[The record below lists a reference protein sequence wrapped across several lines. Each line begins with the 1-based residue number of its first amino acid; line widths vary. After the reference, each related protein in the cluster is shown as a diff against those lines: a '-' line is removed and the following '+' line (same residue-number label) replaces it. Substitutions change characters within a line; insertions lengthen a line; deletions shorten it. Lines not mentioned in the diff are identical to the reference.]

1 MAMLLPGKPMRW
13 KSFFKIIRP
22 VNLVIMAVMLLLVRY
37 AIFQPIFAQNN
48 LTGLMPGWQF
58 LLLVTATLCIGAG
71 GYVINDVLDIE
82 IDRINKP
89 GKQVIGT
96 KISEATGNRYH
107 TYLTGTGVAAGIAF
121 SYMAGN
127 VYLSVLFVIIPTA
140 LYYYSYKYK
149 YLPAAGNIV
158 VALLAA
164 LVVMI
169 YWLFEFYHLK
179 SKPELFIDASRS
191 FLQLNRFVL
200 AFAFFAFMTT
210 LIREMIKD
218 AQDIEG
224 DRRFGCRTIPVLAGI
239 PATRY
244 ILVALE
250 ILTIAAVAW
259 FQIHLFT
266 CCRNMALFLIITQA
280 LMLYSI
286 IRTLTASTRND
297 FSRLSFLYKII
308 MLAGMLSLIF
318 MQMHNS

>member
-1 MAMLLPGKPMRW
+1 MVMLLPGKPMQW
-13 KSFFKIIRP
+13 KSFFKLIRP
-22 VNLVIMAVMLLLVRY
+22 FNLLIMAVMLLLVRY
-37 AIFQPIFAQNN
+37 AIFQPVFMQNN
-48 LTGLMPGWQF
+48 LSGLMPGWQF
-58 LLLVTATLCIGAG
+58 LLLVIATLCIGAG

-89 GKQVIGT
+89 GKQVIGSG
-96 KISEATGNRYH
+96 ISEATGNRYH
-107 TYLTGTGVAAGIAF
+107 TYLTGAGVAAGIAF

-127 VYLSVLFVIIPTA
+127 IYLSVIFVIIPTA

-149 YLPAAGNIV
+149 YLPAAGNVV

-179 SKPELFIDASRS
+179 AKPELFIDASRS

-224 DRRFGCRTIPVLAGI
+224 DRRFGCRTIPILAGI

-244 ILVALE
+244 ILVTLE
-250 ILTIAAVAW
+250 ILTIATVAW
-259 FQIHLFT
+259 FQVRLFSSF
-266 CCRNMALFLIITQA
+266 RNMALALMLTQV

-286 IRTLTASTRND
+286 IRTLSASTRND
-297 FSRLSFLYKII
+297 FNRLSFLYKII
-308 MLAGMLSLIF
+308 MLAGMLSLVFIW
-318 MQMHNS
+318 MQNS